1 MQNAFLCTLF
11 KVIFTVF
18 LAVGRGNIA
27 GFKKPV
33 FKKKAQPTGFLGFY
47 LVVGVLLGFIG
58 FFGQAGKTG
67 KIIQKLS
74 NLKP

>member
-1 MQNAFLCTLF
+1 MCEQL
-11 KVIFTVF
+11 V
-18 LAVGRGNIA
+18 
-27 GFKKPV
+27 
-33 FKKKAQPTGFLGFY
+33 TGTQY
-47 LVVGVLLGFIG
+47 ESG